1 MSSLTGNTRIHL
13 NTERWRVCEA
23 YFSPAMA
30 GVDSAGL
37 GEIIQNLIPS
47 FIESRSR
54 PGVLDFLDDRREVIQ
69 VGTQISFDL
78 PYEVDLQSQNVFLTG
93 QPSVLPGFSERLHA
107 VLQSLLPPGSSIN
120 IRRAADPGLDSWKG
134 MAAFSRTE
142 EFRRG
147 QCAVTKAEYEEY
159 GGERVK
165 RWWGGNW
172 NGEFD
177 IGVPVDVGI
186 DNDDTKMDV
195 DS

>member
-1 MSSLTGNTRIHL
+1 MKHTFHLPWQASILQGLEKSYRILFRLSLSQGRDPVFWISWMTG
-13 NTERWRVCEA
+13 
-23 YFSPAMA
+23 
-30 GVDSAGL
+30 GGL
-37 GEIIQNLIPS
+37 SRLVLKFLSTSRMKLIYWIQL
-47 FIESRSR
+47 
-54 PGVLDFLDDRREVIQ
+54 
-69 VGTQISFDL
+69 
-78 PYEVDLQSQNVFLTG
+78 QNVFLTG

-147 QCAVTKAEYEEY
+147 QCAVTKAVYDEY

-177 IGVPVDVGI
+177 IGVPVD
-186 DNDDTKMDV
+186 DNEDTKMDV